1 MFGFK
6 TFTGCIAKNNMGSN
20 ATFQSKWDQKY
31 LNTPSSYTPL
41 PPPPKK
47 NDAQLEITSY
57 LDTSFSYWNSL
68 LFHGFMDSHLIFRI
82 HFVKFINA
90 ANTLQ
95 TNKKMK
101 TPSSLSHLAGIHIT
115 NKILQI
121 LCFLATDS
129 NYS

>member
-6 TFTGCIAKNNMGSN
+6 TFTGCIAKNNKGSN
-20 ATFQSKWDQKY
+20 VTFQSKWDQKY

-41 PPPPKK
+41 PPPPQK

-90 ANTLQ
+90 TNTLQ
-95 TNKKMK
+95 TNKKNED
-101 TPSSLSHLAGIHIT
+101 TFFNVSLSRNSYH
-115 NKILQI
+115 Q
-121 LCFLATDS
+121 
-129 NYS
+129 

>member
-20 ATFQSKWDQKY
+20 VTFQSKWDQKY

-41 PPPPKK
+41 PSPQK

-68 LFHGFMDSHLIFRI
+68 LFHGFMDSNLIFRI

-95 TNKKMK
+95 TNKKKMK

>member
-1 MFGFK
+1 
-6 TFTGCIAKNNMGSN
+6 MGSN
-20 ATFQSKWDQKY
+20 VTFQSKWDQKY

-41 PPPPKK
+41 PPPTQK

-101 TPSSLSHLAGIHIT
+101 TPSLLSHLAGIHIT

-129 NYS
+129 NYN

>member
-1 MFGFK
+1 MRPEISK
-6 TFTGCIAKNNMGSN
+6 YSS
-20 ATFQSKWDQKY
+20 FQHHH
-31 LNTPSSYTPL
+31 

-57 LDTSFSYWNSL
+57 LDTSFGYWNSL

-95 TNKKMK
+95 TNKKKMK